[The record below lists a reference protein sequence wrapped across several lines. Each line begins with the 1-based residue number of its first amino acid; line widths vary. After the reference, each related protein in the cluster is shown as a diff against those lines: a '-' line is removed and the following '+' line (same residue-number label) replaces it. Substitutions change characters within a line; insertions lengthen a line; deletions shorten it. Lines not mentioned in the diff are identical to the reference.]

1 ILSEM
6 ARLLASNE
14 RFALATLIEV
24 RGSTPQKAGARIL
37 VHGDGTTVGT
47 LGGGCIEAE
56 AVESARAALRNGGS
70 RVLDFELTE
79 DIAVDYGLACGGNER
94 ILVAPI
100 DAQMLA
106 PELVQALTSAGPRRT
121 GGAIVTVVSGDAPA
135 GSALAVIDGGAVHG
149 DLGALP
155 EDAVG

>member
-37 VHGDGTTVGT
+37 VRADGTTVGT

-56 AVESARAALRNGGS
+56 AVESARAALREGGS
-70 RVLDFELTE
+70 RVLEFELTE

-94 ILVAPI
+94 ILVAPM

-106 PELVQALTSAGPRRT
+106 PELVHALASAGPRRT
-121 GGAIVTVVSGDAPA
+121 GGAIVTVVAGDAPA
-135 GSALAVIDGGAVHG
+135 GSTLGVVDVGAVYG
-149 DLGALP
+149 NVGALH
-155 EDAVG
+155 E

>member
-14 RFALATLIEV
+14 RFALATLIDV

-37 VHGDGTTVGT
+37 VRHDGTTVGT

-56 AVESARAALRNGGS
+56 AVESARAALREGGS
-70 RVLDFELTE
+70 RVLEFELTE

-106 PELVQALTSAGPRRT
+106 PELVLALASAGPRRT
-121 GGAIVTVVSGDAPA
+121 GGAIVAVVSGGATA
-135 GSALAVIDGGAVHG
+135 GSSLGVIVGGAVPG
-149 DLGALP
+149 DFDALHHV
-155 EDAVG
+155 AL